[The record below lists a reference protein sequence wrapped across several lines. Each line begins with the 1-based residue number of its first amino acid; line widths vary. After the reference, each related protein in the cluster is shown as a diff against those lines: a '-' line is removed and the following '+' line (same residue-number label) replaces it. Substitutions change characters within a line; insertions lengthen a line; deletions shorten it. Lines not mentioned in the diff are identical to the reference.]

1 LNARLKYLAGHSALA
16 LRTSKNLHRPFVT
29 RRKSMTR
36 LTFVSAA
43 LIAASVYQTQAA
55 AARDTAPV
63 RRAATHATADCVR
76 APAVGAYATAPYK
89 EPPCMPKTMN

>member
-1 LNARLKYLAGHSALA
+1 
-16 LRTSKNLHRPFVT
+16 
-29 RRKSMTR
+29 MTR

-55 AARDTAPV
+55 AARDAAPV

-76 APAVGAYATAPYK
+76 APAEGAYVTAPYK

>member
-1 LNARLKYLAGHSALA
+1 
-16 LRTSKNLHRPFVT
+16 
-29 RRKSMTR
+29 MTR

-76 APAVGAYATAPYK
+76 APAEAAYATAPYK